1 MVIYKRGERIDT
13 AADLGIRPFT
23 IPQCGWC
30 KAAQRQTAQE
40 TPAPDAPVKHL
51 QVPDHIRAL
60 TDKPEDNRG

>member
-1 MVIYKRGERIDT
+1 MTHHNPSRGRRT
-13 AADLGIRPFT
+13 QRR
-23 IPQCGWC
+23 
-30 KAAQRQTAQE
+30 AAQRQTTQE